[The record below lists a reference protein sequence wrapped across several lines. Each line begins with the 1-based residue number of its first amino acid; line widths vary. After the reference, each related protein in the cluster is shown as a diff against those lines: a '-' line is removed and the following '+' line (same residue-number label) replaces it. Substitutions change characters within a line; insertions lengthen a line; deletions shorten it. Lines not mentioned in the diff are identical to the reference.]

1 MLSIDHQDG
10 RFSCNESGADPGIGG
25 CQQRD
30 AICRAAAA
38 GGIRV
43 GGADTGSAPVRRPA
57 EARQGRSPTLSGADD
72 RFETSSG
79 DAPDHRVSA
88 DRSSDRSAL
97 PTGTFSQH
105 LHRSRCGI
113 VVLRGPG
120 ARELERT
127 SHATNP
133 EYSEYGQAA
142 YQRLAGISVAHLYRL
157 RATQAY
163 RKRNTTYQP
172 TRPTPIPIGERR
184 KPQPQGKPGYLRV
197 DTVHQ
202 GDRDGNKGLY
212 HINAV

>member
-1 MLSIDHQDG
+1 MDDSHAMSLEQIRALVAANSVM
-10 RFSCNESGADPGIGG
+10 RFAG
-25 CQQRD
+25 QR
-30 AICRAAAA
+30 RQEVYEWVE
-38 GGIRV
+38 RTLV
-43 GGADTGSAPVRRPA
+43 RPPVRRPA

-105 LHRSRCGI
+105 LHRSRCGT

-133 EYSEYGQAA
+133 GA
-142 YQRLAGISVAHLYRL
+142 
-157 RATQAY
+157 
-163 RKRNTTYQP
+163 
-172 TRPTPIPIGERR
+172 
-184 KPQPQGKPGYLRV
+184 
-197 DTVHQ
+197 
-202 GDRDGNKGLY
+202 
-212 HINAV
+212 